1 MDDPNI
7 TLEEYIRLEE
17 EKARRHEEND
27 FMFMSASGEEQL
39 EELNASVI
47 MLARIQPTDSDSDVE
62 PTYNF
67 DFVSEV
73 NASQI
78 DLIRELFSKINHEQR
93 NHKKLETIKHTSV
106 DDQID
111 CNIIFYD
118 PYVEVISGQVKH
130 AHDAHD
136 QKFDD
141 FESLINN
148 VLIEA
153 ENQRMIN
160 KEMKKKNALITKELE
175 TYKERVQDLENK
187 LVKNTNFKSEYVTT
201 AKDKKQSA
209 DLRQQNESTVRAN
222 EEVYRNERDTLAI
235 EKENIKEEIA
245 ETKSQLEHRGRQAE
259 EIQGSIASFFQ
270 SDFTPLVRRLLKS
283 GEFNRA
289 FAGVLNTTISVGV
302 ERNQETPGDL
312 ATGDHLSPKVKM
324 FLIPVI

>member
-1 MDDPNI
+1 MLLLHILGLHNRI
-7 TLEEYIRLEE
+7 MTLILCQYMILMMIIKERNQVVIQDGRVDIQSKNVGYAGNGSRNSGRNPRTIANTRKTTTVLCYNCNKKGHYTRECSKPRVRDSKYFREHMLLATKDGFGIHLDE
-17 EKARRHEEND
+17 EEND

-187 LVKNTNFKSEYVTT
+187 LVKNTNFKSEYG
-201 AKDKKQSA
+201 K
-209 DLRQQNESTVRAN
+209 LQN
-222 EEVYRNERDTLAI
+222 
-235 EKENIKEEIA
+235 
-245 ETKSQLEHRGRQAE
+245 
-259 EIQGSIASFFQ
+259 
-270 SDFTPLVRRLLKS
+270 
-283 GEFNRA
+283 
-289 FAGVLNTTISVGV
+289 
-302 ERNQETPGDL
+302 
-312 ATGDHLSPKVKM
+312 
-324 FLIPVI
+324 